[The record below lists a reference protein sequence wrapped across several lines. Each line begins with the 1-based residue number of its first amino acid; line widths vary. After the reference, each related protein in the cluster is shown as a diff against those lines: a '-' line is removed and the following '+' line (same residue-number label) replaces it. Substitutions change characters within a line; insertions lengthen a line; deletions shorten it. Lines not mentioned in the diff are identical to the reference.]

1 MIKKR
6 EIKKIEKRNRLR
18 PCVVEFQTLDGKITF
33 VEKCFAEGVY
43 YPSSRMLESVS
54 RNWPSYPDL
63 LLVQGSRGFHLLNT
77 VGRSDPTYQI
87 VSEDKFIQIIKRG

>member
-18 PCVVEFQTLDGKITF
+18 PCVVEFQTLDEKITF

-43 YPSSRMLESVS
+43 FPSGRTLRSVGE
-54 RNWPSYPDL
+54 NWPLYPDL
-63 LLVQGSRGFHLLNT
+63 LLAQDSRELRLLNT
-77 VGRSDPTYQI
+77 VGRSNPSYQI